1 MKQIV
6 IAIGLLAVV
15 AAVALFV
22 HARRTGEPMDAYVL
36 PQGSIITQFAA
47 PGGEAHVLT
56 IEAATD
62 VRFMRPFIEQFQ
74 SEHPTTRVVYADFL
88 SSELLRRASEACKA
102 RRAMPDLYLSISTD
116 HLVQLANYGCA
127 SDVPSAVASKVPQWA
142 RWREV
147 IAFTIEPAVMVYN
160 TRLLPPEQVPR
171 SHQALIETLRG
182 EGRDWTGKVGTYD
195 VEESGAGYNYAALD
209 ARQSAVHGRLI
220 ESFGRIAVRTYCCS
234 QDMVDAVARGE
245 IVLAYNVQMSYGHA
259 AQRAGQPIGVVL
271 PADYQAVQTRSV
283 MLTRNGRNR
292 TDAIAFVDSLVDPRG
307 QELARALL
315 QPLAGTTVSGATLSN
330 RMLAEV
336 AVGPA
341 LLALRDDARRARFIK
356 EWALAV
362 KTPPSEPTRD

>member
-1 MKQIV
+1 MKT
-6 IAIGLLAVV
+6 ALFIGLLAIV
-15 AAVALFV
+15 AALALSI
-22 HARRTGEPMDAYVL
+22 RTLRPGEPVDAYVL
-36 PQGSIITQFAA
+36 PREGIITQFAA
-47 PGGEAHVLT
+47 PDGEARVLT

-74 SEHPTTRVVYADFL
+74 RAHATTRVVYADFL

-127 SDVPSAVASKVPQWA
+127 SDVPSAVAGKVPEWA

-182 EGRDWTGKVGTYD
+182 DGRDWTGKVGTYD
-195 VEESGAGYNYAALD
+195 IEKSGAGYNYAVFD
-209 ARQSAVHGRLI
+209 ARQSAIHGRLI

-245 IVLAYNVQMSYGHA
+245 ILLAYNVQMSYGHA
-259 AQRAGQPIGVVL
+259 AQRAGESIGVVL
-271 PADYQAVQTRSV
+271 PSDYQAVQTRSV
-283 MLTRNGRNR
+283 MLARNGQNR
-292 TDAIAFVDSLVDPRG
+292 ADAIAFVDSLVAPPG
-307 QELARALL
+307 QQLARALL
-315 QPLAGTTVSGATLSN
+315 QPLEGATASGEMLST

-341 LLALRDDARRARFIK
+341 LLASRDDARRARFIK
-356 EWALAV
+356 EWTQAV
-362 KTPPSEPTRD
+362 KTPPSESARD